1 MGHGYNRVESPLLK
15 VPSSLTTARRPSPSS
30 TLLATLLAAA
40 VLLPLLGHRPLS
52 SWDEGIY
59 SEVSREMLRGGWLNP
74 TWNGQPWLEKPPL
87 TLWITA
93 FFFRIFGVTAFWA
106 RAGSALSG
114 VASVALIHGWLV
126 RRRGP
131 VAAWYGTVILL
142 STFGFLHVAHVGEMD
157 TLLSLGCA
165 IAVCGLVNVHT
176 GEHPEQRKGWW
187 LFWLGFAIAFL
198 AKGAASV
205 VLPIT
210 LVLVALAGRWTRTRL
225 GGSFWLG
232 FGAFLAAVL
241 PWHLVMTRHFGAVFF
256 DQYFGYHVLERATQV
271 IENHSTPW
279 WFFLLV
285 MMVSAPPYVLLY
297 PVALKRALRQPDLK
311 PWAIFAMVVLIFFSL
326 VRTRLPHYIAPA
338 YPALSLIT
346 AVWLEGLWN
355 RLRRSTTLRPAQFW
369 SVCAIAAL
377 ALFGISAAVTA
388 HQRSRLHS
396 TQALGA
402 SAPLQPDDRELIVLL
417 QGAFRSP
424 PQMPGPLLVWRDGPP
439 VSIATAIFYS
449 QRTVQQVGPYTLSP
463 ADPAYNRYENAPVN
477 FADALA
483 SGPRLIVMD
492 RSLLTRL
499 PAGLLFTRLSGSQD
513 YVFGTLERGLAD

>member
-1 MGHGYNRVESPLLK
+1 MK
-15 VPSSLTTARRPSPSS
+15 VRSSLTTAHRPNPSS

-59 SEVSREMLRGGWLNP
+59 AEVSREMLRGGWLNP

-87 TLWITA
+87 TIWITA

-106 RAGSALSG
+106 RTGSALSG
-114 VASVALIHGWLV
+114 VALVALLHGWLV
-126 RRRGP
+126 RRRGV
-131 VAAWYGTVILL
+131 VAAWFGTVILL

-176 GEHPEQRKGWW
+176 GERPEQRKGWW
-187 LFWLGFAIAFL
+187 LFWLGFATAFM

-210 LVLVALAGRWTRTRL
+210 LVLLALAGRWTRARL

-241 PWHLVMTRHFGAVFF
+241 PWHLAMARHFRAVFF
-256 DQYFGYHVLERATQV
+256 DQYLGYHVLERATQV

-285 MMVSAPPYVLLY
+285 VMVSAPPYVLLY
-297 PVALKRALRQPDLK
+297 PVALKHALRQPDLK
-311 PWAIFAMVVLIFFSL
+311 PWAIFALVVLIFFSV

-338 YPALSLIT
+338 YPALSLVT
-346 AVWLEGLWN
+346 AVWLEGLCN

-369 SVCAIAAL
+369 SVCAVAAL
-377 ALFGISAAVTA
+377 ALFGVFAAVTA
-388 HQRSRLHS
+388 RQRSRLHS

-417 QGAFRSP
+417 QGAFRTP
-424 PQMPGPLLVWRDGPP
+424 PQMSGPLLVWRDGPP
-439 VSIATAIFYS
+439 VSIATAVFYS

-463 ADPAYNRYENAPVN
+463 ADPAYNRYENAPEN

-483 SGPRLIVMD
+483 AGPRLIVMD

-499 PAGLLFTRLSGSQD
+499 PADLLFTRSSSSRA
-513 YVFGTLERGLAD
+513 YVFGTLERRLAD